1 MKEKRKG
8 NLSWSDNMANLMD
21 YVCTS
26 NTYLTPQWLPLV
38 EQEQLI
44 VPEDLSYPGFLCGVR
59 VTQSSVFC
67 AVFCRSLFV
76 LLFVAILLSVVFYF
90 LAILLSVVFY
100 FLAILLSVVFYFFA
114 ILLSVVFY
122 FLAILLSVVFYFLAI
137 LLSVVFFFFAILLSV
152 VFYTLVFSNVSY
164 LKFSNK
170 IYLQYIYIYIIYV

>member
-26 NTYLTPQWLPLV
+26 NTYLTPQSLPLV

-76 LLFVAILLSVVFYF
+76 LLFVAILLSVVFF
-90 LAILLSVVFY
+90 F
-100 FLAILLSVVFYFFA
+100 FAILLSVVFYFFA
-114 ILLSVVFY
+114 ILLS
-122 FLAILLSVVFYFLAI
+122 I
-137 LLSVVFFFFAILLSV
+137 

-170 IYLQYIYIYIIYV
+170 IYLQYIYIYIYTLKQNISSWRL